1 MASPCW
7 QVFLGSCDSRIS
19 RSTYLID
26 QGTPIFKTLKHSNEG
41 ATEKQQKLVAR
52 TTSALG
58 AVPRTS
64 GAVAML
70 QAAPMHTP
78 QEQVVEQLLRACW
91 AMEQYLTAA
100 GIDMT
105 KAPTELAPEQPAI
118 APPPQQTPFGSGAS
132 RVDIALFLLCAV
144 NWMCAANLY
153 LSFVASGAFDA
164 QGAAQGNHGEDDSSG
179 VEGVGPGADAN
190 DDDDDSAGGATAAMP
205 TMRRR
210 LQAPSARQRGARVNA
225 RAEGSSEVFM
235 TSV

>member
-1 MASPCW
+1 
-7 QVFLGSCDSRIS
+7 
-19 RSTYLID
+19 
-26 QGTPIFKTLKHSNEG
+26 
-41 ATEKQQKLVAR
+41 
-52 TTSALG
+52 
-58 AVPRTS
+58 
-64 GAVAML
+64 ML

-78 QEQVVEQLLRACW
+78 QREQVVEQLLRACW

-190 DDDDDSAGGATAAMP
+190 DDDGSAGGGHGSDADNAPPSSGTVRAS
-205 TMRRR
+205 TRRASTR
-210 LQAPSARQRGARVNA
+210 ARKAPRRYS
-225 RAEGSSEVFM
+225 
-235 TSV
+235 